1 MGRFWIRH
9 GIRLLVVAQTH
20 APMDRVVLNLFTDA
34 SGLVRAV
41 VHAVRDNGGDSVQ
54 AVLDGVL
61 GDGAPNAVD
70 AASTGAFTE
79 LPDAESPSVVL
90 TPEQRDRIE
99 RSRLAALQRRQDA
112 NTQPATTTSTTV
124 ADGSTS
130 TPATPVAASPPTAGP
145 PAEQCPHGHGACTL
159 RTSMTSANPNRQF
172 WRCEAIGCRH
182 FRWVDEPPRPPRKRG
197 LCFGCNSDQH
207 WYVDCP
213 KRRK

>member
-1 MGRFWIRH
+1 MA
-9 GIRLLVVAQTH
+9 LACSSMAQTH

-172 WRCEAIGCRH
+172 
-182 FRWVDEPPRPPRKRG
+182 
-197 LCFGCNSDQH
+197 
-207 WYVDCP
+207 
-213 KRRK
+213 